1 MSLRHRNVP
10 SQTGRPSAAGI
21 EEHQSTTSSPTIP
34 LRYPEVRAAAAAL
47 KTVGDLRRPPY
58 VQWRPHYD
66 LLDWLALFFGFQK
79 DNVRNQREHM
89 VLHLANA
96 QMRLTPPPDNIDS
109 LDSTVVRRFRRK
121 LLGNYSSWCSYLGR
135 NRTSGSR
142 IGTLIRGG
150 SFSTL
155 ASTSSCGARR
165 RILGLCLSASVTSSI
180 TWPRSLI
187 RFLKIASMRTR
198 GNPIYSLWE
207 NAFLNGVVKPI
218 YETIKAEIDESKNG
232 TEPHCKWRNY
242 DDINE
247 YFWTDRCFSKLKWP
261 LDLGSSFFKSSRGK
275 SVGKTGFVERRTFF
289 YLYRSFDR
297 LWVMLALFLQAAII
311 VAWEEKPD
319 RGSVTGQLWNALK
332 SRDVQGKSFVGRGL
346 REGLVDNIKYSTF
359 WIFVLATKFTFS
371 YFLQVKPMIK
381 PSKLLWNLKEVDYE
395 WHQFFGE
402 SNRDMGQLRLR
413 FQFFAS
419 AIQFNLMPEEQLLN
433 ARGFGNKLKDA
444 IHR

>member
-10 SQTGRPSAAGI
+10 SQTGRPSAA
-21 EEHQSTTSSPTIP
+21 ESKRALQHHPRQQPPRRPSS

-150 SFSTL
+150 ALRWPLLLVWGEAANLRFMPECICYIFHNM
-155 ASTSSCGARR
+155 ASELNKILEDCLDENTGAT
-165 RILGLCLSASVTSSI
+165 LSA
-180 TWPRSLI
+180 
-187 RFLKIASMRTR
+187 
-198 GNPIYSLWE
+198 YSLWE

-261 LDLGSSFFKSSRGK
+261 LDLGK
-275 SVGKTGFVERRTFF
+275 
-289 YLYRSFDR
+289 
-297 LWVMLALFLQAAII
+297 WV
-311 VAWEEKPD
+311 P
-319 RGSVTGQLWNALK
+319 RN
-332 SRDVQGKSFVGRGL
+332 
-346 REGLVDNIKYSTF
+346 
-359 WIFVLATKFTFS
+359 
-371 YFLQVKPMIK
+371 
-381 PSKLLWNLKEVDYE
+381 
-395 WHQFFGE
+395 
-402 SNRDMGQLRLR
+402 
-413 FQFFAS
+413 
-419 AIQFNLMPEEQLLN
+419 
-433 ARGFGNKLKDA
+433 
-444 IHR
+444 